1 MEIAALFFP
10 IFVVFVFMSCKLFN
24 SLRSMTI
31 YMGVGVMLS
40 KYENPL
46 LF

>member
-24 SLRSMTI
+24 SLRSMI
-31 YMGVGVMLS
+31 GIHGRRRDVV
-40 KYENPL
+40 KV
-46 LF
+46 